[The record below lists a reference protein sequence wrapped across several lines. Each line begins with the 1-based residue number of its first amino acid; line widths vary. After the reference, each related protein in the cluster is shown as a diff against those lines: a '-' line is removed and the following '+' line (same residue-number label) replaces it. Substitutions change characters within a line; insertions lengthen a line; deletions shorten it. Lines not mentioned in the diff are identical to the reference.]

1 MYEREVQSY
10 AGLPVWSGI
19 YNSYN
24 CSYYCCYRIS
34 RSFKECMREMYRV
47 TLVYL
52 FGLSSTTLIT
62 ILTIVVSL
70 SRSLRECMRERYRV
84 TLVCLFGLA
93 STTHIT
99 VLTIVVIAQV
109 GA

>member
-1 MYEREVQSY
+1 MHGNERVAPFLGQ
-10 AGLPVWSGI
+10 GI
-19 YNSYN
+19 SL
-24 CSYYCCYRIS
+24 
-34 RSFKECMREMYRV
+34 
-47 TLVYL
+47 TLT
-52 FGLSSTTLIT
+52 SLII
-62 ILTIVVSL
+62 ILNIVVSL

-93 STTHIT
+93 STTHIN